1 MTSFKPTAA
10 CCAALIA
17 PLALVWAAGQA
28 LAAASTG
35 EAPASSVS
43 APAASLSG
51 AQWHPQTMKFTY
63 NGITTLYTCDGLED
77 KVRVILLA
85 FGARNDARNDVKVRA
100 TGCDRGMNLPTRFAW
115 VEANYSSL
123 VPAAA
128 DSAETGMVKG
138 SWSPIEIAPNRPSFM
153 GAGECELIESMRDA
167 LSKGFTLRNVQ
178 YRTSCI
184 PHQVSLGSY
193 AVSAEVLKTE
203 VPAKH

>member
-1 MTSFKPTAA
+1 MTSLRPTAA
-10 CCAALIA
+10 RCAALIA
-17 PLALVWAAGQA
+17 PLAVLLMAGQA
-28 LAAASTG
+28 LGAASTG
-35 EAPASSVS
+35 DV
-43 APAASLSG
+43 PAASAGAPVAAGSG
-51 AQWHPQTMKFTY
+51 AQWREQTMKFTY
-63 NGITTLYTCDGLED
+63 DGITTLYTCDGLED

-85 FGARNDARNDVKVRA
+85 FGARDDVKVRA

-123 VPAAA
+123 VPAAT

-178 YRTSCI
+178 YRTSCT

-193 AVSAEVLKTE
+193 AVSAEVLKAE
-203 VPAKH
+203 APAKH